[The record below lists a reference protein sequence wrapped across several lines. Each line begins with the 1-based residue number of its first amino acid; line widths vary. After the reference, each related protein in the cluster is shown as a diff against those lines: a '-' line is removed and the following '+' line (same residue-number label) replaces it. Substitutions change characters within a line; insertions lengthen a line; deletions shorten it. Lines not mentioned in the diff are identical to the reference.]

1 MSKELSLDVAGI
13 IEKHLSWD
21 KYLGCDSQVAM
32 KAFELYQERLAEG
45 KDGTPDEDWQKA
57 EDLVREEF
65 AMEFLEKT
73 APRLA

>member
-1 MSKELSLDVAGI
+1 MAGI

-21 KYLGCDSQVAM
+21 KYLVCDSQVAM

-73 APRLA
+73 APWLA